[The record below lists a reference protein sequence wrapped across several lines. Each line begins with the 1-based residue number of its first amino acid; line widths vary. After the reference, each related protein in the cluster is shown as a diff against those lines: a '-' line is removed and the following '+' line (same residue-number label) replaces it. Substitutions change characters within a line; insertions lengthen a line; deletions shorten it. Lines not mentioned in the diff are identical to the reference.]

1 MYGNMSKGSSTLA
14 VLFLLGGEEMYDDSR
29 KALLGIGFVAG
40 LLFLSGVFAGA
51 VLGGIGAAAAM
62 W

>member
-1 MYGNMSKGSSTLA
+1 MS
-14 VLFLLGGEEMYDDSR
+14 DDGR

-40 LLFLSGVFAGA
+40 LVFLSGVFAGA
-51 VLGGIGAAAAM
+51 VLGGIGVAAAM

>member
-1 MYGNMSKGSSTLA
+1 MS
-14 VLFLLGGEEMYDDSR
+14 DDGR

-40 LLFLSGVFAGA
+40 LVFLSGVFAGA